1 MPTPSPADFQH
12 GFGAALAG
20 HRNLWSGDPKVAR
33 ALTIFRN
40 TSARALQDALAANY
54 PVVRAIVGEEAF
66 DACARAFTEAHP
78 SSDPR
83 LCLYGEGFA
92 AFTAT
97 YGFFASLSYL
107 PDIANLERLCTEA
120 LFAADAGPFDGSQL
134 DLDRPLRLHPATR
147 LAHFE
152 SPAVALWNAHQEGG
166 GPLDEI
172 VWERCTA
179 LVTRSDQVHVTMI
192 DPITSLFVEQCR
204 DGALL
209 GDAAASATVAGGNL
223 TEIFAALIVAGAFRQ
238 TEL

>member
-1 MPTPSPADFQH
+1 MLNPSEFQH
-12 GFGAALAG
+12 SFGAALAG
-20 HRNLWSGDPKVAR
+20 HRNHWSEDAHVAR

-40 TSARALQDALAANY
+40 TSARALQDALAANH
-54 PVVRAIVGEEAF
+54 PVVRAIVGEDAF
-66 DACARAFTEAHP
+66 DACARAHIEAHP
-78 SSDPR
+78 PSDPR

-92 AFTAT
+92 AFTAA
-97 YGFFASLSYL
+97 YAPFVSLTYL
-107 PDIANLERLCTEA
+107 PDVASLERLCTEA
-120 LFAADAGPFDGSQL
+120 LFAADAVPFDGSQI

-147 LAHFE
+147 LAHYE

-179 LVTRSDQVHVTMI
+179 LVTRSHGIHVTALASA
-192 DPITSLFVEQCR
+192 TARFVERCH

-209 GDAAASATVAGGNL
+209 GDAAGAAVSAGGNL